1 MARLSVPAWSS
12 LTRNVAFDDHGIR
25 PSSSMSPPSTSSRSS
40 GLPGSGRITPSRVV
54 VAGMP
59 VQAGADVARRVE
71 RPAAQR
77 AGGAA
82 PLDGGAAPGGHGPGL
97 SGGAVEAG
105 QIALP
110 LVTGE
115 AGVAELRAGEAGVA
129 EPRPGVVVLLLLVFS
144 RLDPSRKCALT
155 STFANH
161 IPGIRVA
168 WY

>member
-59 VQAGADVARRVE
+59 VQAGADVARRVQ
-71 RPAAQR
+71 RPAAQG
-77 AGGAA
+77 AGGPA

-97 SGGAVEAG
+97 GGGEVEAG

-110 LVTGE
+110 LLGGE
-115 AGVAELRAGEAGVA
+115 AGFAELLAAVA
-129 EPRPGVVVLLLLVFS
+129 LVLVVFVFVVVVVLIGHRPLVE
-144 RLDPSRKCALT
+144 LQDHQPA
-155 STFANH
+155 
-161 IPGIRVA
+161 
-168 WY
+168 